1 MSALTEPF
9 NMTEMLRREY
19 VQGAVKSVK
28 YLESFSDDETY
39 QSHVYRLVSLLKL
52 TEMAL
57 SIEAS
62 AVYEIEKIISRTD
75 RVCFTGFGIW
85 VFGNI
90 TSVSDGW
97 LTIRTDDGRLIKA
110 VEEQVVVLYGRYD
123 EYG

>member
-1 MSALTEPF
+1 MSLTEPF

-57 SIEAS
+57 SIERAK
-62 AVYEIEKIISRTD
+62 KIS
-75 RVCFTGFGIW
+75 
-85 VFGNI
+85 
-90 TSVSDGW
+90 S
-97 LTIRTDDGRLIKA
+97 
-110 VEEQVVVLYGRYD
+110 
-123 EYG
+123 